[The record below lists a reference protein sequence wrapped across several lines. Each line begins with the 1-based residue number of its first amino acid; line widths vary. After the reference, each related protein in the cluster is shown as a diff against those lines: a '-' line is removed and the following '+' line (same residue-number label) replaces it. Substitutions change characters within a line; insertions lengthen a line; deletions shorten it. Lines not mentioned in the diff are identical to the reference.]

1 MVLTDAISGLT
12 GALQKATTP
21 IKMIA
26 AMGDKFTQ
34 AGASLG
40 MSFEQ
45 TFDSFDNSVQSLRGS
60 LDQRF
65 SANMRTLEAGLQGN
79 TKGVARLINQQELT
93 NTSFARTASTMA
105 NLESTLSL
113 SRDDT
118 NNLAE
123 GLIDTGSM
131 YQISTDKLV
140 NAVDA
145 LKDTFPAQAI
155 AGLGPGLMG
164 AVTQLQAELGPQLSG
179 SLNKMMKMI
188 LDTSQDGYDKL
199 VRLGIGDVREKLMA
213 AADDQGKSAEILRN
227 AAYVASNN
235 FKDLASGPFHMIGVA
250 SQHLGQGAISFTT
263 VADNLGKREQKAIA
277 AVDMF
282 AKSIAVMKKELF
294 IPIERMMLKVYPLF
308 QESMSTLTD
317 IAHILSDEFNKIVDG
332 LVGKSGFKGA
342 VQTVQNTM
350 VDLAISIVKS
360 MDKFVGFATF
370 FESGGSFDRLKVS
383 MVDFAASIQELPFV
397 GEEESAKAL
406 RAMLADERKA
416 IADADRDAYLLRHG
430 VMSTEEFFKMY
441 GIAEL
446 QANNAYINQ
455 PGAFSPAY
463 YKMAEEHAKDQKRYA
478 ELVKERDE
486 SGQFRLKVLEQ
497 LEKLKVNIEEGTNY
511 DRNNR
516 DEERDDRKR
525 TRDAVES
532 MAEAERQRTSSEFL
546 DSTAAMLG
554 ASMESILGIGPTNP
568 FESLRESVEEQ
579 TEVFIN
585 SWAGLG
591 SNVNSFED
599 Y

>member
-1 MVLTDAISGLT
+1 MVLKDAISGLT
-12 GALQKATTP
+12 GALQAATTP

-250 SQHLGQGAISFTT
+250 SDHLGQGAISFTT
-263 VADNLGKREQKAIA
+263 VADNLGKREEKAIA

-294 IPIERMMLKVYPLF
+294 VPIERMMLKVYPLF

-317 IAHILSDEFNKIVDG
+317 IAHILGEEFNKIVDG
-332 LVGKSGFKGA
+332 LSEKSGFKGA
-342 VQTVQNTM
+342 VKTVQNTL
-350 VDLAISIVKS
+350 VDLAISLVKGIQKLS
-360 MDKFVGFATF
+360 GFTGF
-370 FESGGSFDRLKVS
+370 FEPGGGFDRVKVAFIE
-383 MVDFAASIQELPFV
+383 FAASMSSLWFV
-397 GEEESAKAL
+397 RQYDQAASL
-406 RAMLADERKA
+406 RAMIADEKRA
-416 IADADRDAYLLRHG
+416 IAQVDYDNRLLAKPPMKPEP
-430 VMSTEEFFKMY
+430 VP
-441 GIAEL
+441 L
-446 QANNAYINQ
+446 NAYEDALGLRYANGMIYPSRAQ
-455 PGAFSPAY
+455 QEEAEKAF
-463 YKMAEEHAKDQKRYA
+463 KRYQEIKDLGSKQA
-478 ELVKERDE
+478 EFLNNMVASLE
-486 SGQFRLKVLEQ
+486 S
-497 LEKLKVNIEEGTNY
+497 LKVNIEEGTSY

-516 DEERDDRKR
+516 DEEREDRRR
-525 TRDAVES
+525 TREGVES
-532 MAEAERQRTSSEFL
+532 LAEAERQRTSSEFL

-579 TEVFIN
+579 TEVLL
-585 SWAGLG
+585 GLG
-591 SNVNSFED
+591 IAPTNANVGSFEP

>member
-1 MVLTDAISGLT
+1 MVLKDAISGLT
-12 GALQKATTP
+12 GALQSATTP

-65 SANMRTLEAGLQGN
+65 SANIRTLEAGLQGN

-213 AADDQGKSAEILRN
+213 AADDQDKSAAILRS
-227 AAYVASNN
+227 AAVVASNN

-250 SQHLGQGAISFTT
+250 SQHLGQGAISFTS
-263 VADNLGKREQKAIA
+263 VADNLGKREEKAVA

-308 QESMSTLTD
+308 QESMSTLSD
-317 IAHILSDEFNKIVDG
+317 IAHILGEEFNKIVDG
-332 LVGKSGFKGA
+332 LGGEFGFKGA
-342 VQTVQNTM
+342 VKTVQSSL
-350 VDLAISIVKS
+350 VEFAITLVKATDGIFDS
-360 MDKFVGFATF
+360 FSFFEPGGGFDRVKVGFVNIIA
-370 FESGGSFDRLKVS
+370 R
-383 MVDFAASIQELPFV
+383 IQELPFIGDKSAAKELRSSISDEISAIASKNYV
-397 GEEESAKAL
+397 ENLLKNPPMSRDEIGAVMARKFLNLGDDKFSVMRRLSLEEE
-406 RAMLADERKA
+406 ERRLNR
-416 IADADRDAYLLRHG
+416 DRDLYEEALKKQEKDGKFQDGVIQKLETLLR
-430 VMSTEEFFKMY
+430 
-441 GIAEL
+441 
-446 QANNAYINQ
+446 
-455 PGAFSPAY
+455 
-463 YKMAEEHAKDQKRYA
+463 
-478 ELVKERDE
+478 
-486 SGQFRLKVLEQ
+486 
-497 LEKLKVNIEEGTNY
+497 NIEEGTNY

-516 DEERDDRKR
+516 DDEREDRIR
-525 TRDAVES
+525 TRESVES
-532 MAEAERQRTSSEFL
+532 LAEAERQKTSSGFL

-568 FESLRESVEEQ
+568 FESLKESVEEQ
-579 TEVFIN
+579 TEVLL
-585 SWAGLG
+585 GLG
-591 SNVNSFED
+591 LAPTNANVGSFEP

>member
-1 MVLTDAISGLT
+1 MVLKDAISGLT
-12 GALQKATTP
+12 GALQAATTP

-213 AADDQGKSAEILRN
+213 AADDQDKSAAILRS
-227 AAYVASNN
+227 AAVVASNN

-250 SQHLGQGAISFTT
+250 SDHLGQGAISFTT
-263 VADNLGKREQKAIA
+263 VADNLGKREEKAVA

-294 IPIERMMLKVYPLF
+294 VPLERTMLKVYPIF

-317 IAHILSDEFNKIVDG
+317 IANELGEEFNAFIDTVLTEEG
-332 LVGKSGFKGA
+332 LEGTTKKLEVFLVEGAITFVKGIESIIGSADKGFSGFLGPTGSLEKLQLAFARTSHAIAKLPLIGSEVQKEAALEMMKPLVENQRALMKLREVGGIENIDMEGFRRFAPDIAAAIERVNPVYIREIAEA
-342 VQTVQNTM
+342 VE
-350 VDLAISIVKS
+350 DKDSKLVK
-360 MDKFVGFATF
+360 KL
-370 FESGGSFDRLKVS
+370 EELKVS
-383 MVDFAASIQELPFV
+383 ILGRTPSDRQEK
-397 GEEESAKAL
+397 EEE
-406 RAMLADERKA
+406 
-416 IADADRDAYLLRHG
+416 
-430 VMSTEEFFKMY
+430 
-441 GIAEL
+441 
-446 QANNAYINQ
+446 
-455 PGAFSPAY
+455 
-463 YKMAEEHAKDQKRYA
+463 
-478 ELVKERDE
+478 KE
-486 SGQFRLKVLEQ
+486 
-497 LEKLKVNIEEGTNY
+497 
-511 DRNNR
+511 
-516 DEERDDRKR
+516 DRKR
-525 TRDAVES
+525 IRDGVES
-532 MAEAERQRTSSEFL
+532 MAEAESKKTSSEFL

-554 ASMESILGIGPTNP
+554 ASMEGILGIGPTNP
-568 FESLRESVEEQ
+568 FESLKESVEEQ
-579 TEVFIN
+579 TEVLL
-585 SWAGLG
+585 GLG
-591 SNVNSFED
+591 IAPTNANVGSFEP